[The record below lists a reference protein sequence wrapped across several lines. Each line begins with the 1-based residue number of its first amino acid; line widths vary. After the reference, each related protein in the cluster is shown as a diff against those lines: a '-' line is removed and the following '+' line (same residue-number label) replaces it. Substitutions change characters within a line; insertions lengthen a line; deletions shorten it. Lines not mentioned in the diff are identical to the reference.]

1 MLSCEYMSTS
11 TLGRDVRSK
20 HKYTHSH
27 TQKHM
32 KIKFQQTI
40 ALILC
45 HVTLLVQSG
54 KLLLIHIPKVLFGLP
69 TAKFKLHKATTT
81 IELSLNFTRI
91 FLHGTEKKTPEIWMS
106 WNSLDTNDI
115 FLPFLRF
122 SCKIFSVEKLL
133 TDTKDTLELFHDMSF
148 FHIKN
153 SLKKARWTCSIDDWE
168 DPHYKA
174 SNICSKYSSH
184 SKFSSKCRWIMLD
197 VQSLI
202 FFSFNHSWMYA
213 TWNSWYPLYSDE
225 FEMAHTDKILMIS
238 TLWIS
243 QPLFICNIFPKVT

>member
-1 MLSCEYMSTS
+1 MSTS

-27 TQKHM
+27 TQKHV

-91 FLHGTEKKTPEIWMS
+91 FLHGTEKKRPKYECHEIH
-106 WNSLDTNDI
+106 
-115 FLPFLRF
+115 
-122 SCKIFSVEKLL
+122 L
-133 TDTKDTLELFHDMSF
+133 TQT
-148 FHIKN
+148 
-153 SLKKARWTCSIDDWE
+153 
-168 DPHYKA
+168 
-174 SNICSKYSSH
+174 
-184 SKFSSKCRWIMLD
+184 
-197 VQSLI
+197 I
-202 FFSFNHSWMYA
+202 FFCHFCAFHAKY
-213 TWNSWYPLYSDE
+213 
-225 FEMAHTDKILMIS
+225 
-238 TLWIS
+238 
-243 QPLFICNIFPKVT
+243 FP